1 MTLTAQE
8 LWQQDPEAAGQ
19 VASEVTT
26 RREVNAGA
34 QSTFSFSVQDHSPR
48 NDVTHLFS
56 NTLVDTPEDVFPNSH
71 SIPSR
76 VSNKD

>member
-1 MTLTAQE
+1 MTAEKSGCQE
-8 LWQQDPEAAGQ
+8 LESAGQ